1 VSAAPR
7 PSHAARLSSSPRL
20 RALLTALLKAGDR
33 GLTTREIFDRT
44 GSMAVHSDCHE
55 LRQNGYRI
63 SCEMVADV
71 RNPGGQGGSRRY
83 RYRIEGNITENV
95 ESPVLSTGLGRFS

>member
-1 VSAAPR
+1 MSAR
-7 PSHAARLSSSPRL
+7 PSHAARIESSPRL

-33 GLTTREIFDRT
+33 GLTALEVYQQT
-44 GSMAVHSDCHE
+44 GSLNAHSCAHE

-83 RYRIEGNITENV
+83 RYRLEGARAPEQTEFFEEGQV
-95 ESPVLSTGLGRFS
+95 S